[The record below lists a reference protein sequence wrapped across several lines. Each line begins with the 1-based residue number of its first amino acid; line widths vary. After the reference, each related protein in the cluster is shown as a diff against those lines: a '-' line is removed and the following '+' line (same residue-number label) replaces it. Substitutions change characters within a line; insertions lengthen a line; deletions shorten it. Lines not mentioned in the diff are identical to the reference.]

1 MCKQNPTIAQVE
13 MRLEV
18 FVCNEN
24 NLEGKSGLATLQPV
38 GEITKN
44 YNAQRN
50 FWLTN
55 NDKKRTTRK
64 SF

>member
-44 YNAQRN
+44 YNATEK
-50 FWLTN
+50 FLV
-55 NDKKRTTRK
+55 DK
-64 SF
+64 